1 MKNAPFFADALTS
14 AFGTRKPDRDPP
26 DSRAFQPSMWPDFLA
41 SEPGRPVR
49 VILIDDDPHIRRVIA
64 GELVSDMRIDMVGQ
78 ADGLRE
84 GRRLVSM
91 CEFDVMIVDLN
102 LGDGSGFDL
111 IEHMKQVRP
120 QAEAIVVSIM
130 DDEVRA
136 MRAFE
141 LGATG
146 YLVKNSWFGSFTQA
160 VLQVFNGGASITP
173 SLARRLLQKLEQPM
187 SHLPT
192 SERDGSGRQALSE
205 REREVLRLVS
215 VGHTSNEIATKLTL
229 SVQTVNTHIRNIYRK
244 LHVKSRA
251 QAVNLAAHQ
260 RLI

>member
-1 MKNAPFFADALTS
+1 MKNAPFFTDALTS
-14 AFGTRKPDRDPP
+14 AFGIRKPDRDPP
-26 DSRAFQPSMWPDFLA
+26 ESRSFQPSMWPDFLA
-41 SEPGRPVR
+41 NEPGRPVR

-192 SERDGSGRQALSE
+192 SERDGSVRQALSE

-215 VGHTSNEIATKLTL
+215 VGHTSAEIATKLSL